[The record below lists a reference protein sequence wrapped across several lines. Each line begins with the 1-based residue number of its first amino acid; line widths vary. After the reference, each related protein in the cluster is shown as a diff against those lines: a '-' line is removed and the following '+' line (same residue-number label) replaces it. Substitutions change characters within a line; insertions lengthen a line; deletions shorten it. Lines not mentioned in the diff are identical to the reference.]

1 MAVYL
6 YIFIYVFVYLF
17 KTNPG
22 VYRYLWVAYKFFWI
36 SLITHLTQR
45 LKVLCVKKWAKSVE
59 KWGNGSQKRIA
70 SPKTVK
76 NSKNPKIHKYINK
89 NTQIHRHFVLQH
101 KIETYYWCLWVYIG
115 IYG

>member
-36 SLITHLTQR
+36 SLITQLTHR
-45 LKVLCVKKWAKSVE
+45 LKLPSERDFV
-59 KWGNGSQKRIA
+59 
-70 SPKTVK
+70 
-76 NSKNPKIHKYINK
+76 SKNEPNRLKNGEMPAKNVSQVQKQWKTAKIQK
-89 NTQIHRHFVLQH
+89 LS
-101 KIETYYWCLWVYIG
+101 
-115 IYG
+115 

>member
-36 SLITHLTQR
+36 SLITQLTHR
-45 LKVLCVKKWAKSVE
+45 LKQPTE
-59 KWGNGSQKRIA
+59 KDF
-70 SPKTVK
+70 V
-76 NSKNPKIHKYINK
+76 SKNGQNRLKNGETAFLAIFGIFFSSSRHVTEKI
-89 NTQIHRHFVLQH
+89 Q
-101 KIETYYWCLWVYIG
+101 
-115 IYG
+115 